1 MVGGI
6 SFTDDSEA
14 ATVYN
19 NYVKEKGQIKDLHK
33 AAEGKFI
40 LESQSFAVLRDYTQ
54 YSEIRLFCY
63 KPSHGRTV
71 DIAITLDD
79 QIYNFIQGV
88 ASTFNY
94 CGKSYRK
101 LEDDNSLLS
110 NTPCNEIISHWEHL
124 WAGIEGAIMFKGNQY
139 HILIKNSRMECDD
152 FMTSPGQWTYYVR

>member
-14 ATVYN
+14 STVYD

-40 LESQSFAVLRDYTQ
+40 LESQNFAVLRDYTQ

-71 DIAITLDD
+71 HIAITLDD

-88 ASTFNY
+88 ASDFNY
-94 CGKSYRK
+94 CRKSYRK

-110 NTPCNEIISHWEHL
+110 NTACNEIISNGMQI
-124 WAGIEGAIMFKGNQY
+124 WAGIEGAIMYKAGQY
-139 HILIKNSRMECDD
+139 HILLKNSRMECDD
-152 FMTSPGQWTYYVR
+152 SRNLPGQWTYYVR